1 MDIQS
6 QMSNSA
12 GNTEQATPEDKALSP
27 DVADSETSSEPT
39 PNDELQAE
47 TPSGGD
53 VATTVEDKA
62 QEVPSE
68 NSEEASSS
76 EDDSAVDNGENSSE
90 ASADEN
96 ENSEDKSPENE
107 GEDKATQDSVE
118 PTSETNPEKV
128 ASGLPQPAGPVE
140 EDSPEEENNEEKTQ
154 APVSQEPPK
163 EEEED
168 KPDLVVEP
176 QFVDGHERTNDGVDV
191 DHLPVQVTFDIG
203 DVELQ
208 LQDLESM
215 KKGYTFTLDRP
226 DDDQVNI
233 RINGRLIG
241 RGRLVK
247 IDDRLGVQ
255 IDSLSQR

>member
-12 GNTEQATPEDKALSP
+12 GNAEQAYQEDKALSP
-27 DVADSETSSEPT
+27 DVADSGNSNEPT
-39 PNDELQAE
+39 PNDEMQTENSL
-47 TPSGGD
+47 GGEVVTA
-53 VATTVEDKA
+53 VADKT

-68 NSEEASSS
+68 SSQESSS
-76 EDDSAVDNGENSSE
+76 SDGESSSGNGDNSSE
-90 ASADEN
+90 ASADGN
-96 ENSEDKSPENE
+96 EDSESKSPENE
-107 GEDKATQDSVE
+107 GEDNTTPNSVE
-118 PTSETNPEKV
+118 QTSENTSEN
-128 ASGLPQPAGPVE
+128 AGSGLPQPAGSVE
-140 EDSPEEENNEEKTQ
+140 EDSSVEESDKEEDQTL
-154 APVSQEPPK
+154 ASQEPPA

-176 QFVDGHERTNDGVDV
+176 QFVDGHERANDGVDV